1 VARRKNKGR
10 SVHGIVVLDKALG
23 GSSNHALQQVKR
35 LFDANKAGHTGAL
48 DPLATGVLP
57 LCLGEATKVSQ
68 FLLDSDKAYRARI
81 KLGVRTDTA
90 DSEGEVIETADAGA
104 VTEAQIKSALTQ
116 FEGDI
121 EQVPP
126 MYSALK
132 RDGQPL
138 YKLAREGKT
147 VEREPR
153 AITVYSIELTD
164 FDPQSQELEIEVDCS
179 KGTYIRTIA
188 DDLGQIIGCGA
199 HIIAL
204 RRLKAGAFT
213 LADSRSLEELE
224 AAKQAGGFTAIDAM
238 LMPMDKAIDTLPA
251 VHLPAYTAQFLKQGQ
266 AVQVNKP
273 PADGLL
279 RLYEDEEFI
288 GIGVIDDDGKVA
300 PKRLIVKD

>member
-1 VARRKNKGR
+1 M
-10 SVHGIVVLDKALG
+10 HGIVVLDKALG

-90 DSEGEVIETADAGA
+90 DSEGEVIATADAGA
-104 VTEAQIKSALTQ
+104 VTEAQIKNALTQ

-213 LADSRSLEELE
+213 LADSQSLEELE
-224 AAKQAGGFTAIDAM
+224 AAKQADGFTAIDAM

>member
-1 VARRKNKGR
+1 M
-10 SVHGIVVLDKALG
+10 HGIVVLDKALG

-213 LADSRSLEELE
+213 LADSQSLEELE
-224 AAKQAGGFTAIDAM
+224 AAKQADGFTAIDAM

>member
-1 VARRKNKGR
+1 M
-10 SVHGIVVLDKALG
+10 HGIIVLDKALG

-90 DSEGEVIETADAGA
+90 DSEGEVIATADAEA

-213 LADSRSLEELE
+213 LADSQSLEELE
-224 AAKQAGGFTAIDAM
+224 AAKQADGFNAIDAM

-279 RLYEDEEFI
+279 RLYEDEEFLGI
-288 GIGVIDDDGKVA
+288 GIIDDDGKVA

>member
-1 VARRKNKGR
+1 M
-10 SVHGIVVLDKALG
+10 HGIVVLDKALG

-90 DSEGEVIETADAGA
+90 DSEGEVIATADAGA
-104 VTEAQIKSALTQ
+104 VTEAQIKNALIQ

-213 LADSRSLEELE
+213 LADSQSLEELE
-224 AAKQAGGFTAIDAM
+224 AAKQADGFTAIDAM

-279 RLYEDEEFI
+279 RLYEDEEFLGI
-288 GIGVIDDDGKVA
+288 GIIDDDGKVA